1 MIWKINPCLWKIR
14 TWLLLSLS
22 IPLGTHII
30 QALMDTDVII
40 KEFLTFQ
47 AAPYHM
53 VLEFLPVDR

>member
-1 MIWKINPCLWKIR
+1 MKIR

-22 IPLGTHII
+22 SPLGTHII
-30 QALMDTDVII
+30 QALMDTDVI

-53 VLEFLPVDR
+53 VLEFLPVNR